1 MEEARYTS
9 LPETRYYRFN
19 FMVLGI
25 IGIGMFMFLV
35 IVLTAARIEA
45 SVIFSTSLIV
55 FLFFGVLTLY
65 YFLRYRYYLILEPK
79 YIQVIKLEKVIS
91 SYTSLLAFEVEM
103 EIDSKLEKVET
114 LAVFNSGL
122 IKINPIE
129 NYSNKNVRVGYDPR
143 FKVCVVLEIL
153 E

>member
-1 MEEARYTS
+1 M
-9 LPETRYYRFN
+9 
-19 FMVLGI
+19 
-25 IGIGMFMFLV
+25 
-35 IVLTAARIEA
+35 
-45 SVIFSTSLIV
+45 
-55 FLFFGVLTLY
+55 
-65 YFLRYRYYLILEPK
+65 
-79 YIQVIKLEKVIS
+79 IKLEKVIS

>member
-1 MEEARYTS
+1 
-9 LPETRYYRFN
+9 
-19 FMVLGI
+19 MVLGI

-35 IVLTAARIEA
+35 IVLTAARVEA

-55 FLFFGVLTLY
+55 FLFFGILTLY
-65 YFLRYRYYLILEPK
+65 YFLRYRYYLNLEPK